1 MLNFNPVS
9 EVYIEKYA
17 LATGTVEK
25 LMLYMISEFT
35 KIMSTM
41 ETVQNTF
48 SKQKCIENFVLGQL
62 AKRLFKRRVILVQ
75 LKEYTM
81 LVKKLHHVFR
91 VFFQLQKLFLLS
103 HEWIR
108 IPTGFIACS
117 KDGNIRID

>member
-9 EVYIEKYA
+9 KVYIGKYA

-25 LMLYMISEFT
+25 LVLYISEFT
-35 KIMSTM
+35 KIMSTT
-41 ETVQNTF
+41 ETVQNTY
-48 SKQKCIENFVLGQL
+48 SKQKCIENFTLGQL

-91 VFFQLQKLFLLS
+91 VFSSCKNSSYLVMNGLEHPEVLS
-103 HEWIR
+103 LVAKMATSE
-108 IPTGFIACS
+108 
-117 KDGNIRID
+117 